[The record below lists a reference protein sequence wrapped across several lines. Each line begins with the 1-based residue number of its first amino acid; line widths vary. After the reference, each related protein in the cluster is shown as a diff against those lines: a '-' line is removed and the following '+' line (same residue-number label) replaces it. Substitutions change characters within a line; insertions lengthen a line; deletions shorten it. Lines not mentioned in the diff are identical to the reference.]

1 MSPNKWLLSFTI
13 AFSGCD
19 EAAQDA
25 ADEAED
31 TAVDNVMDSSLGE
44 ESYGSSKAG
53 DFGPEN
59 TWWHTDASE
68 LPSGLTGTGFSAGD
82 TAHDFTLH
90 DQNGDQVQLY
100 QFYGQVIV
108 LNVFDEWAYNND
120 DITHTAEQM
129 WRDLKDDGFVY
140 LSVMVEDS
148 QGAPPSIAN
157 AAAWASQFGLT
168 HPVLVDPK
176 GSQNVYAQVAY
187 PTLVIIGR
195 DMTIIEPDFWPM
207 NPLWLAEL
215 VLD

>member
-13 AFSGCD
+13 AFAGCD

-100 QFYGQVIV
+100 QFYGQV
-108 LNVFDEWAYNND
+108 
-120 DITHTAEQM
+120 
-129 WRDLKDDGFVY
+129 
-140 LSVMVEDS
+140 
-148 QGAPPSIAN
+148 
-157 AAAWASQFGLT
+157 
-168 HPVLVDPK
+168 
-176 GSQNVYAQVAY
+176 AY